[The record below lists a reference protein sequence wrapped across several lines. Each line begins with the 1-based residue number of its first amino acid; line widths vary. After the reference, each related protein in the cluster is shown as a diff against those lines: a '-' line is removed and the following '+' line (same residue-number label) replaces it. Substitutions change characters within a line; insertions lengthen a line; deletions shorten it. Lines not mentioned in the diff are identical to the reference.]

1 MPKEHVRQAD
11 LSRPLNLARRFD
23 LVLCLEVA
31 EHLEPASAAT
41 IIDTLTAHGDRIL
54 FSAAAPGQPGMHH
67 VNCQWPDYWQRLFNA
82 RGFACDG
89 AVRWEIWRNGRIEP
103 WYRQNL
109 MMAVGTKPVPV
120 PSRGCC
126 RASSGDDRAIASQF
140 LTRMSRRS
148 SAACCRGAGICL
160 PFQGRP
166 LEDQATLTAD
176 VARSSRPW
184 SGAQPCHQARPS
196 QGLELLSGA
205 FGVQRFALGERFAD
219 GIGLLRHENDQPSS
233 LHCR

>member
-1 MPKEHVRQAD
+1 MLDVGCGTGTWLRAALDLGAREVLGVDGADLPAETLCVPKEHVRQAD

-54 FSAAAPGQPGMHH
+54 FSAAAPGQPGMRH

-109 MMAVGTKPVPV
+109 MMAV
-120 PSRGCC
+120 RDE
-126 RASSGDDRAIASQF
+126 A
-140 LTRMSRRS
+140 
-148 SAACCRGAGICL
+148 GAGSEPRVL
-160 PFQGRP
+160 PVLHPEMIEQ
-166 LEDQATLTAD
+166 
-176 VARSSRPW
+176 VASPVS
-184 SGAQPCHQARPS
+184 
-196 QGLELLSGA
+196 
-205 FGVQRFALGERFAD
+205 
-219 GIGLLRHENDQPSS
+219 
-233 LHCR
+233 